1 VNISEPFVRRPVMTV
16 LVMAGILI
24 FGLAAYRLLPVSTLP
39 NVDFPTIQV
48 TAELPGASPE
58 TMASAVATPLEK
70 QFSTISGID
79 QMTSASGQGTTQITI
94 QFSLDRDIDSAAQDV
109 NSAIASAA
117 RQLPATM
124 PAPPSFRKVNP
135 ADFPVFYLALTS
147 DTLPLSMVNEYAE
160 TNLAQR
166 ISTINGVAQ
175 VLIFGQQ
182 KYAVRV
188 QVDPNALAARGV
200 GINEV
205 EQAIASANV
214 NLPTGTL
221 YGKDRMFAVQA
232 SGQLFDAAAFRPVI
246 VTYRNGSPIRL
257 GELGQVIDSVQNDKV
272 AAWFK
277 EKRGIVLAIQR
288 QPGVNTI
295 EVVDSIKKLLPAFRA
310 EVPAGINVDV
320 LFDRS
325 VSIRASVAEVEFT
338 LYLALMLVVLV
349 IFIFLRNIPAT
360 IIPSIALPMS
370 IIGTFSVMYLF
381 GYSLD
386 NISLMALTLCVG
398 FVVDDAI
405 VMLENISRHMEMGK
419 SRWQATLDGSQEIAF
434 TIVSM
439 TISLAAVFIPVLFMG
454 GILGRLLH
462 EFAVTI
468 MAAVLISGV
477 VSLTLTPMM
486 CSRILKEHHGTE
498 RHGRLYMWFEGA
510 FDTIRDAYDVTLRWS
525 LAHRLTTLVAFF
537 AIFVVTLVLFW
548 TQPKGFL
555 PSEDS
560 GQLFCFIEGPQDIS
574 FDAMA
579 ALQRQVVDIIR
590 KDPNVEAAMVFIGAG
605 GNNAS
610 LNLGRITITLKPF
623 KERRPAD
630 EIVRTLRPKLANLV
644 GVKVF
649 LQNVPAI
656 RIGGQLTKS
665 PYQFVVQ
672 SASTET
678 LYAWAPRIEQK
689 LRGLPALV
697 DLSSDLQ
704 IARPQVNV
712 DIDRPKA
719 SALGVSAQQVEQA
732 LNNAYGARQVS
743 TIYTATNQ
751 YWVILELDPKFQ
763 RDPTSLPLLYI
774 RSSTGALVPLNAV
787 ANLTYG
793 VGPLSVTHL
802 GQLPSVTFSF
812 DLRPGVALSQ
822 AIDQVR
828 AAMRELQTP
837 QTLNTQFSGTAQAFE
852 SSLQGMGI
860 LLLLSIVVIYLVLG
874 ILYESFIHPLTILS
888 GLPTAGLGALLTLM
902 AFGIN
907 ELNMYAYVGIIM
919 LIGIVKKNAIMM
931 IDFAIEAQRK
941 QGMRPDEAIY
951 QAGLVRFRPIMMTT
965 MAALMGSLPIAIGF
979 GAGGGARMPLGLAVV
994 GGLMLSQVLT
1004 LYFTPVIYLY
1014 FEQLQQWIEK
1024 RRGRREPDALPAA
1037 GGVAA
1042 PAGPHAPQ
1050 ADL

>member
-1 VNISEPFVRRPVMTV
+1 MNISEPFVRRPVMTV

-70 QFSTISGID
+70 QFSTIAGID
-79 QMTSASGQGTTQITI
+79 QMTSISGQGTTQITI
-94 QFSLDRDIDSAAQDV
+94 QFNLDRDIDAAAQDV

-135 ADFPVFYLALTS
+135 ADFPVYYLALTS

-175 VLIFGQQ
+175 VLIYGQQ

-205 EQAIASANV
+205 QQAIASANV

-232 SGQLFDAAAFRPVI
+232 SGQLYDAAAFRPII

-295 EVVDSIKKLLPAFRA
+295 EVVDSVKKLLPTFRA
-310 EVPAGINVDV
+310 EVPAGINIDV

-370 IIGTFSVMYLF
+370 IIGTFSVMYVF

-419 SRWQATLDGSQEIAF
+419 SRWQATLDGSKEIAF

-468 MAAVLISGV
+468 MAAVLISGI

-486 CSRILKEHHGTE
+486 CSRILKEHPGRE
-498 RHGRLYMWFEGA
+498 QHGRVYMWFERA
-510 FDTIRDAYDVTLRWS
+510 FDAVRDTYDVTLRFT
-525 LAHRLTTLVAFF
+525 LGHRLATMIVFLL
-537 AIFVVTLVLFW
+537 ICVVTVVLFARA
-548 TQPKGFL
+548 PKGFL

-560 GQLFCFIEGPQDIS
+560 GQLFCFVEGPQDVS
-574 FDAMA
+574 FEAMA

-590 KDPNVEAAMVFIGAG
+590 KDPNVEAAMAFIGAG

-610 LNLGRITITLKPF
+610 LNVGRITITLKPF
-623 KERRPAD
+623 KQRKPAD
-630 EIVRTLRPKLANLV
+630 QIVRELRPKLANLV
-644 GVKVF
+644 GVKAF

-665 PYQFVVQ
+665 PYQFVIQ
-672 SASTET
+672 SSNTET
-678 LYAWAPRIEQK
+678 LYGWAPRIEQK
-689 LRGLPALV
+689 LR
-697 DLSSDLQ
+697 
-704 IARPQVNV
+704 
-712 DIDRPKA
+712 
-719 SALGVSAQQVEQA
+719 
-732 LNNAYGARQVS
+732 
-743 TIYTATNQ
+743 
-751 YWVILELDPKFQ
+751 
-763 RDPTSLPLLYI
+763 
-774 RSSTGALVPLNAV
+774 
-787 ANLTYG
+787 
-793 VGPLSVTHL
+793 
-802 GQLPSVTFSF
+802 
-812 DLRPGVALSQ
+812 
-822 AIDQVR
+822 
-828 AAMRELQTP
+828 
-837 QTLNTQFSGTAQAFE
+837 
-852 SSLQGMGI
+852 
-860 LLLLSIVVIYLVLG
+860 
-874 ILYESFIHPLTILS
+874 
-888 GLPTAGLGALLTLM
+888 
-902 AFGIN
+902 
-907 ELNMYAYVGIIM
+907 
-919 LIGIVKKNAIMM
+919 
-931 IDFAIEAQRK
+931 
-941 QGMRPDEAIY
+941 
-951 QAGLVRFRPIMMTT
+951 
-965 MAALMGSLPIAIGF
+965 
-979 GAGGGARMPLGLAVV
+979 
-994 GGLMLSQVLT
+994 
-1004 LYFTPVIYLY
+1004 
-1014 FEQLQQWIEK
+1014 
-1024 RRGRREPDALPAA
+1024 
-1037 GGVAA
+1037 
-1042 PAGPHAPQ
+1042 
-1050 ADL
+1050 

>member
-1 VNISEPFVRRPVMTV
+1 MNISEPFVRRPVMTV

-48 TAELPGASPE
+48 TAQLPGASPE
-58 TMASAVATPLEK
+58 TMASAIATVLEK
-70 QFSTISGID
+70 QFSTIAGID
-79 QMTSASGQGTTQITI
+79 QMTSLSGQGTTQITI
-94 QFSLDRDIDSAAQDV
+94 QFSLDRDIDAAAQDV

-147 DTLPLSMVNEYAE
+147 DTMPLSTVNEYAE

-166 ISTINGVAQ
+166 ISTITGVAQ
-175 VLIFGQQ
+175 VLVFGQQ

-205 EQAIASANV
+205 EQAVASANV

-232 SGQLFDAAAFRPVI
+232 TGQLFDAAAFRPVI

-257 GELGQVIDSVQNDKV
+257 GELGRVIDSVQDDKV

-277 EKRGIVLAIQR
+277 DKRGIVLAIQR
-288 QPGVNTI
+288 QPGVNTV
-295 EVVDSIKKLLPAFRA
+295 EVVDTIRKLLPTFRS
-310 EVPAGINVDV
+310 EVPAGINIDI
-320 LFDRS
+320 LYDRS
-325 VSIRASVAEVEFT
+325 VTIRASVQEVQFT
-338 LYLALMLVVLV
+338 LYLALALVVMV

-370 IIGTFSVMYLF
+370 IIGTFAITYLF

-419 SRWQATLDGSQEIAF
+419 SPWQATLDGSKEIAF

-468 MAAVLISGV
+468 MAAVLISGL

-486 CSRILKEHHGTE
+486 CSRILKPHDPNA
-498 RHGRLYMWFEGA
+498 RHGRMYMFFERC
-510 FDTIRDAYDVTLRWS
+510 FDATRDAYDVTLRWT
-525 LAHRLTTLVAFF
+525 LAHQRVGLIAFL
-537 AIFVVTLVLFW
+537 AICVVTGVLFARA
-548 TQPKGFL
+548 PKGFL

-579 ALQRQVVDIIR
+579 NLQRQVTDIIR
-590 KDPNVEAAMVFIGAG
+590 TDPNVDAAMSFIGAG
-605 GNNAS
+605 GNNPS
-610 LNLGRITITLKPF
+610 LNVGRITITLKPF
-623 KERRPAD
+623 NQRKPAD
-630 EIVRTLRPKLANLV
+630 EVVRGLRPKLANLV
-644 GVKVF
+644 GVKAF

-665 PYQFVVQ
+665 PYQFVLQ
-672 SASTET
+672 GANTEL
-678 LYAWAPRIEQK
+678 LYQWAPRIEQK
-689 LRGLPALV
+689 LRALPALFDV
-697 DLSSDLQ
+697 SSDLQ
-704 IARPQVNV
+704 IARPQVTV

-719 SALGVSAQQVEQA
+719 SALGVSAQQVEMA

-763 RDPTSLPLLYI
+763 TDPSALPLLYV
-774 RSSTGALVPLNAV
+774 RSTTGALVPLNAV
-787 ANLTYG
+787 AKLTYG

-812 DLRPGVALSQ
+812 DLRPGVALSE
-822 AIDQVR
+822 AIAVVN
-828 AAMRELQTP
+828 AAMRELQVP
-837 QTLNTQFSGTAQAFE
+837 ATLNTSFSGTAQAFQ

-860 LLLLSIVVIYLVLG
+860 LLLLSIAASCTRASSTRSRFSL
-874 ILYESFIHPLTILS
+874 
-888 GLPTAGLGALLTLM
+888 AC
-902 AFGIN
+902 
-907 ELNMYAYVGIIM
+907 
-919 LIGIVKKNAIMM
+919 
-931 IDFAIEAQRK
+931 
-941 QGMRPDEAIY
+941 RPRAW
-951 QAGLVRFRPIMMTT
+951 
-965 MAALMGSLPIAIGF
+965 
-979 GAGGGARMPLGLAVV
+979 ARCSRSWRSA
-994 GGLMLSQVLT
+994 SSST
-1004 LYFTPVIYLY
+1004 CTPSS
-1014 FEQLQQWIEK
+1014 
-1024 RRGRREPDALPAA
+1024 ASSC
-1037 GGVAA
+1037 
-1042 PAGPHAPQ
+1042 
-1050 ADL
+1050 

>member
-1 VNISEPFVRRPVMTV
+1 MNFCEPFVRRPVMTV

-24 FGLAAYRLLPVSTLP
+24 FGLAAYRKLPVSTLP

-79 QMTSASGQGTTQITI
+79 EMSSVSGQGVTRITI
-94 QFSLDRDIDSAAQDV
+94 QFALERDIDAAAQDV

-147 DTLPLSMVNEYAE
+147 DTLPLSTVNEYAE
-160 TNLAQR
+160 TYLAQR

-175 VLIFGQQ
+175 VQVFGQQ

-205 EQAIASANV
+205 EQAVAQANV

-232 SGQLFDAAAFRPVI
+232 TGQLYDASAFRPVI

-257 GELGQVIDSVQNDKV
+257 AELGRVVDGVQNDKV

-277 EKRGIVLAIQR
+277 GQRGIVLAIQR
-288 QPGVNTI
+288 QPGTNTI
-295 EVVDSIKKLLPAFRA
+295 EVVDQIRKLLPTFRA
-310 EVPAGINVDV
+310 EVPPSIAIEV

-325 VSIRASVAEVEFT
+325 VSIRASVQEVEST

-349 IFIFLRNIPAT
+349 IFLFLRS
-360 IIPSIALPMS
+360 IPSTVIPSVALPMS
-370 IIGTFSVMYLF
+370 IIGTFSVMYLL

-405 VMLENISRHMEMGK
+405 VMLENITRHLEQGK
-419 SRWQATLDGSQEIAF
+419 SVLQATLDGSREIVF
-434 TIVSM
+434 TIISM

-454 GILGRLLH
+454 GILGRLLN

-468 MAAVLISGV
+468 MAAVLISGF

-486 CSRILKEHHGTE
+486 CSRVLKPHDPAA
-498 RHGRLYMWFEGA
+498 RHGRLYWAFERG
-510 FDTIRDAYDVTLRWS
+510 FDAMKRAYDASLRWT
-525 LAHRLTTLVAFF
+525 LAHRRFTMLWFLAICVA
-537 AIFVVTLVLFW
+537 TGVLFARA
-548 TQPKGFL
+548 PKGFL

-560 GQLFCFIEGPQDIS
+560 GQLFCFVEGPQDIS
-574 FDAMA
+574 FQAMA
-579 ALQRQVVDIIR
+579 DLQGRVADIIR
-590 KDPNVEAAMVFIGAG
+590 KDPNVDAVMSFVGATG
-605 GNNAS
+605 FSPS
-610 LNLGRITITLKPF
+610 LNVGRMTITLKPF
-623 KERRPAD
+623 RERKPAD
-630 EIVRTLRPKLANLV
+630 QVVRELRPKLAAVL
-644 GVKVF
+644 GAKVF

-665 PYQFVVQ
+665 PYQYVIRGA
-672 SASTET
+672 SAEE
-678 LYAWAPRIEQK
+678 LYHWAPVIEQK
-689 LRGLPALV
+689 LRTLAGLV
-697 DLSSDLQ
+697 DVASDLQ
-704 IARPQVNV
+704 ITRPQVTV
-712 DIDRPKA
+712 EIEREKA
-719 SALGVSAQQVEQA
+719 AALGVSVQSIEMA
-732 LNNAYGARQVS
+732 LNNAYGSRQVS

-751 YWVILELDPKFQ
+751 YWVILELAPRYQTDP
-763 RDPTSLPLLYI
+763 SALPLLYV
-774 RSSTGALVPLNAV
+774 RSSTGALVPLNSLAR
-787 ANLTYG
+787 LSFG
-793 VGPLSVTHL
+793 VGPLQVTHL
-802 GQLPSVTFSF
+802 GQLASVTFSF
-812 DLRPGVALSQ
+812 DLRPGIALSQ
-822 AIDQVR
+822 AIEQVER
-828 AAMRELQTP
+828 ATRELQVP
-837 QTLNTQFSGTAQAFE
+837 ATLSGSFSGTAQAYQT
-852 SSLQGMGI
+852 SLQGMGI
-860 LLLLSIVVIYLVLG
+860 LLLLSVVVIYLVLG

-888 GLPTAGLGALLTLM
+888 GLPTAGLGALITLM
-902 AFGIN
+902 AFDV
-907 ELNMYAYVGIIM
+907 ELNMYAFVGIIM
-919 LIGIVKKNAIMM
+919 LVGIVKKNAIMM
-931 IDFAIEAQRK
+931 IDFAIEAQRA
-941 QGMRPDEAIY
+941 GRPAQQAIHE
-951 QAGLVRFRPIMMTT
+951 AGLVRFRPIMMTT

-994 GGLMLSQVLT
+994 GGLLLSQVLT
-1004 LYFTPVIYLY
+1004 LYITPVIYLY
-1014 FEQLQQWIEK
+1014 FERLQQWLAA
-1024 RRGRREPDALPAA
+1024 RREPRPAA
-1037 GGVAA
+1037 AA
-1042 PAGPHAPQ
+1042 AHPTQTKA
-1050 ADL
+1050 